1 MDSLVNRAH
10 GLGPKEKQ
18 AIFNYVIR
26 PQEIQSGQK
35 EYITNLI
42 VIVNSFFDYG
52 YIRHKRGFE
61 MSRSDAEDEDE
72 DEQDLSLEEWDEEG
86 TTNHYWD
93 YVMKTFSDLETVRYI
108 NFFYDE
114 ASTNKEKALGWVML
128 ALNTPGELRK
138 VFLDIFNNMEIVAMY
153 RRKDSYIWKNRKEV
167 LDSID
172 ALYTRADRLTPQ
184 K

>member
-1 MDSLVNRAH
+1 MVNRAH

-26 PQEIQSGQK
+26 PQQIQSSQK

-52 YIRHKRGFE
+52 YIRHKRGIV
-61 MSRSDAEDEDE
+61 MSRSDAEDDS
-72 DEQDLSLEEWDEEG
+72 DEQDISLDDWDVEG

-93 YVMKTFSDLETVRYI
+93 YVMKTFSELETVRYI

-128 ALNTPGELRK
+128 ALNTPGELR
-138 VFLDIFNNMEIVAMY
+138 
-153 RRKDSYIWKNRKEV
+153 
-167 LDSID
+167 
-172 ALYTRADRLTPQ
+172 
-184 K
+184 